1 MSKYTAKPVIENNF
15 WIVEERGNKV
25 GTLRYVNEQYVF
37 YDNRTKENNIVSI
50 DDFNIDSTN
59 KGLVSNATVYSYPTN
74 TDTVYDID
82 LLNNVPVFKKTA
94 NSAVH
99 FAAGYWGILFPMGW
113 RPSFCPKLETLK
125 NYKYIGPFKNEDD
138 MYLSIKR
145 NS

>member
-15 WIVEERGNKV
+15 WIVEERGNKI
-25 GTLRYVNEQYVF
+25 GTLRYTNEQYVF
-37 YDNRTKENNIVSI
+37 YDNRTKENSVVSI
-50 DDFNIDSTN
+50 DDFNIDSAN
-59 KGLVSNATVYSYPTN
+59 KELVSNATVYSYPTN

-82 LLNNVPVFKKTA
+82 LLDNVPVFKKTA
-94 NSAVH
+94 NSAVY

>member
-1 MSKYTAKPVIENNF
+1 MSKYTAKSVIENNF
-15 WIVEERGNKV
+15 WIVEERGAKV
-25 GTLRYVNEQYVF
+25 GTLRYVDEQYVF
-37 YDNRTKENNIVSI
+37 YDNRTKESIVVSI
-50 DDFNIDSTN
+50 DDFNLASNNTVT
-59 KGLVSNATVYSYPTN
+59 VSNATVYSYPTN
-74 TDTVYDID
+74 TDIVYDVD
-82 LLNNVPVFKKTA
+82 LQDNVPVFKKTA
-94 NSAVH
+94 NSTVY

>member
-25 GTLRYVNEQYVF
+25 GTLRYTNEQYVF

-82 LLNNVPVFKKTA
+82 LLDNVPVFKKTT
-94 NSAVH
+94 NSAVY

-113 RPSFCPKLETLK
+113 RPSFCPKLETLR